1 MAGTGGSL
9 PEDLMEEIEALA
21 GDLGTDWS
29 RMLRRTLCRGIRAL
43 RVEAAVTAYAREEI
57 TLERAAERAGVSL
70 QQLASAAADRGIARF
85 RYDANE
91 LDRDIEEATSFLEDE

>member
-21 GDLGTDWS
+21 GDLGIDWS
-29 RMLRRTLCRGIRAL
+29 KMLRRALRRGIRAL

-70 QQLASAAADRGIARF
+70 QQLASAAGDGGIARF